1 MVETKKVPKRGGAR
15 RGPYS
20 GKKMTF
26 TTKLTEP
33 TMMRLTA
40 AAKASEMSV
49 SQKGEAAIVRGL
61 DAEDDFHLHFAPSL
75 ASFERQ
81 MILSMPPRDGSADM
95 KAWTARANSLVQSL
109 SDQLRRAILAVPS
122 SLHTTARSQAP
133 SAVSTPEPSP
143 SRRTGRRLD
152 LD

>member
-1 MVETKKVPKRGGAR
+1 MAESKKKIPKRGGAR

-33 TMMRLTA
+33 TMARLTK

-61 DAEDDFHLHFAPSL
+61 DAEDDFRSHFAPSL
-75 ASFERQ
+75 EAFERE
-81 MILSMPPRDGSADM
+81 MTLSMPPRDGTADVE
-95 KAWTARANSLVQSL
+95 AWTKRADGIVTLL
-109 SDQLRRAILAVPS
+109 SEQLRRAILAVPT
-122 SLHTTARSQAP
+122 SLDATPSEKTRPTKPAP
-133 SAVSTPEPSP
+133 T
-143 SRRTGRRLD
+143 RKGRILD
-152 LD
+152 PD